1 MRVGYL
7 WLTFIYHNHY
17 IQSETRCN
25 ESFHRF
31 ALAELR
37 VVIAVIAIL
46 ASLLLLPLSIAREDS
61 RRAVCQSQ
69 LKQLYLGLY
78 LHNDGNG
85 RLLTVQTEPGETITI
100 LPRG

>member
-1 MRVGYL
+1 MQREL
-7 WLTFIYHNHY
+7 
-17 IQSETRCN
+17 S
-25 ESFHRF
+25 RF
-31 ALAELR
+31 TLVELR

-46 ASLLLLPLSIAREDS
+46 ASLLLLPLSIAREDR

-78 LHNDGNG
+78 LGLYMHNDGNG

>member
-46 ASLLLLPLSIAREDS
+46 ASLLLLPLSIAI
-61 RRAVCQSQ
+61 
-69 LKQLYLGLY
+69 GT
-78 LHNDGNG
+78 DGHSLRSISDHHMVDHTWWIG
-85 RLLTVQTEPGETITI
+85 S
-100 LPRG
+100 